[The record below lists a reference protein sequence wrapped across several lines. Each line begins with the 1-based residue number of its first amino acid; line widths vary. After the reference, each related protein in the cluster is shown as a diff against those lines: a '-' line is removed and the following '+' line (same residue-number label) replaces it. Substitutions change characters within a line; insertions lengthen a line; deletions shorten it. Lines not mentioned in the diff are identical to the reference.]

1 MNTLSSLRGTKQC
14 YGRHC
19 EELRGTKQSNL
30 LHIHVYVDRW
40 GLLRQARI
48 DEMIMIRKISIKKLL
63 TYLALTIAAVTFI
76 YPFIWMI
83 GASLAPEHEL
93 GKMTLWPVN
102 PGFQNFKS
110 MFEKIPIGRSLINS
124 LLVAVLTTSLVLIT
138 GSFVGYALAKMQFKG
153 RQLIFYIIV
162 FTMSLP
168 FQVTLIPNYITIINL
183 RLVDTFFALI
193 IPFAVSAFAIL
204 MFRQAFQGL
213 PQALIDAAR
222 LDGCTETGIIFRIL
236 WPNIKPTVVTVAILT
251 FIGSWNEVLWPLIV
265 VRNEN
270 LMTMPQLVTLFSVG
284 GRADS
289 LLGVKIAAAVLL
301 ALPVMIA
308 FLFFQ
313 KHFIQSMASTGLKD

>member
-1 MNTLSSLRGTKQC
+1 MYAAL
-14 YGRHC
+14 
-19 EELRGTKQSNL
+19 
-30 LHIHVYVDRW
+30 
-40 GLLRQARI
+40 
-48 DEMIMIRKISIKKLL
+48 IMA
-63 TYLALTIAAVTFI
+63 ALTFI
-76 YPFIWMI
+76 YPFMWMI
-83 GASLAPEHEL
+83 GASLAPQHEV
-93 GKMTLWPVN
+93 GKMTLWPDH
-102 PGFQNFKS
+102 PGFGNFKT
-110 MFEKIPIGRSLINS
+110 MFEKIPIGRSLVNS
-124 LLVAVLTTSLVLIT
+124 ILVAVFTTSLVMIT
-138 GSFVGYALAKMQFKG
+138 GSTVGYALARMQFKG
-153 RQLIFYIIV
+153 RQLIFYVIV

-168 FQVTLIPNYITIINL
+168 FQITLIPNYITMVNL
-183 RLVDTFFALI
+183 HLVDSFFALV

-222 LDGCTETGIIFRIL
+222 LDGCTEVGIIFRIL
-236 WPNIKPTVVTVAILT
+236 WPNIKPTLVTVAILS

-265 VRNEN
+265 IRNEQ
-270 LMTMPQLVTLFSVG
+270 LMTMPQLVTLFATG

>member
-1 MNTLSSLRGTKQC
+1 MMKNFT
-14 YGRHC
+14 
-19 EELRGTKQSNL
+19 
-30 LHIHVYVDRW
+30 
-40 GLLRQARI
+40 
-48 DEMIMIRKISIKKLL
+48 IKKLL
-63 TYLALTIAAVTFI
+63 LYAALTAAALSFI

-83 GASLAPEHEL
+83 GASFASMNEL
-93 GKMTLWPVN
+93 GTMSLFPKN
-102 PGFQNFKS
+102 PTWSNFAS
-110 MFEKIPIGRSLINS
+110 MFEKIPVGRALFNS
-124 LLVAVLTTSLVLIT
+124 LFVAVLSTTLVLFT
-138 GSFVGYALAKMQFKG
+138 GSTVGYALAKMKFKG
-153 RQLIFYIIV
+153 KNLIFFIIV

-168 FQVTLIPNYITIINL
+168 FQVTLIPNYITMVNL
-183 RLVDTFFALI
+183 RWVDTFLALI
-193 IPFAVSAFAIL
+193 VPFSVSAFAIL

-222 LDGCTETGIIFRIL
+222 LDGCNELEIIFRVL
-236 WPNIKPTVVTVAILT
+236 WPNIKPTIITIAILT

-289 LLGVKIAAAVLL
+289 QLGVKIAAAVVL

-308 FLFFQ
+308 FVFFQ

>member
-1 MNTLSSLRGTKQC
+1 MKIKVSRQKVLLYASLS
-14 YGRHC
+14 
-19 EELRGTKQSNL
+19 
-30 LHIHVYVDRW
+30 
-40 GLLRQARI
+40 
-48 DEMIMIRKISIKKLL
+48 
-63 TYLALTIAAVTFI
+63 IAALTFI

-83 GASLAPEHEL
+83 GASFAPMQEI
-93 GKMTLWPVN
+93 GTMTLWPAH
-102 PGFQNFKS
+102 PTWGNFIS
-110 MFEKIPIGRSLINS
+110 MIAKIPIWHSLFNS
-124 LLVAVLTTSLVLIT
+124 LLVAVFTTSLVIMT
-138 GSFVGYALAKMQFKG
+138 GSVVGYALAKMQFKG
-153 RQLIFYIIV
+153 KQLIFYIIV

-168 FQVTLIPNYITIINL
+168 FQVTLIPNYITMINL
-183 RLVDTFFALI
+183 RMVDTYFALI

-222 LDGCTETGIIFRIL
+222 MDGCNETGIIFRIL
-236 WPNIKPTVVTVAILT
+236 WPNIKPTIVTVAILS

-265 VRNEN
+265 VRNEK
-270 LMTMPQLVTLFSVG
+270 LMTMPQLVTLFATG

-289 LLGVKIAAAVLL
+289 QLGVKIAAAVVL

>member
-1 MNTLSSLRGTKQC
+1 MMKNLSL
-14 YGRHC
+14 
-19 EELRGTKQSNL
+19 
-30 LHIHVYVDRW
+30 
-40 GLLRQARI
+40 
-48 DEMIMIRKISIKKLL
+48 KKMLM
-63 TYLALTIAAVTFI
+63 YAALTIAALTFI

-93 GKMTLWPVN
+93 GRMTIWPVN
-102 PGFQNFKS
+102 PGFQNFIS
-110 MFEKIPIGRSLINS
+110 MFEKIPIGQSLINS
-124 LLVAVLTTSLVLIT
+124 LLVAVLTTSLVLVT
-138 GSFVGYALAKMQFKG
+138 GSLVGYALAKMQFKG

-168 FQVTLIPNYITIINL
+168 FQVTLIPNYITMINL
-183 RLVDTFFALI
+183 QLVDTFFALI

-265 VRNEN
+265 VRDEN

-289 LLGVKIAAAVLL
+289 QLGVKIAAAVFL

>member
-1 MNTLSSLRGTKQC
+1 MMKNFTIQ
-14 YGRHC
+14 
-19 EELRGTKQSNL
+19 
-30 LHIHVYVDRW
+30 
-40 GLLRQARI
+40 
-48 DEMIMIRKISIKKLL
+48 KLL
-63 TYLALTIAAVTFI
+63 LYAALTAAALSFI

-83 GASLAPEHEL
+83 GASFASMGEL
-93 GKMTLWPVN
+93 GTMNLFPKN
-102 PGFQNFKS
+102 PTWSNFAS
-110 MFEKIPIGRSLINS
+110 MFEKIPVGRALFNS
-124 LLVAVLTTSLVLIT
+124 LFVAILSTTLVLFT
-138 GSFVGYALAKMQFKG
+138 GSTVGYALAKMKFRGKN
-153 RQLIFYIIV
+153 LIFFIIV

-168 FQVTLIPNYITIINL
+168 FQVTLIPNYITMVNL
-183 RLVDTFFALI
+183 RWVDTFLALI
-193 IPFAVSAFAIL
+193 VPFSVSAFAIL

-222 LDGCTETGIIFRIL
+222 LDGCNELEIIFRVL
-236 WPNIKPTVVTVAILT
+236 WPNIKPTIITIAILT

-289 LLGVKIAAAVLL
+289 QLGVKIAAAVVL

-308 FLFFQ
+308 FVFFQ

>member
-1 MNTLSSLRGTKQC
+1 M
-14 YGRHC
+14 Y
-19 EELRGTKQSNL
+19 
-30 LHIHVYVDRW
+30 
-40 GLLRQARI
+40 A
-48 DEMIMIRKISIKKLL
+48 
-63 TYLALTIAAVTFI
+63 ALILGALTFI
-76 YPFIWMI
+76 YPFVWMI
-83 GASLAPEHEL
+83 GASLAPQHEV
-93 GKMTLWPVN
+93 GKMTLWPDH
-102 PGFQNFKS
+102 PGFGNFRT
-110 MFEKIPIGRSLINS
+110 MFEKIPIGRSLVNS
-124 LLVAVLTTSLVLIT
+124 VLVAVFTTSLVMIT
-138 GSFVGYALAKMQFKG
+138 GSTVGYALARMQFKG
-153 RQLIFYIIV
+153 RQLIFYVIV

-168 FQVTLIPNYITIINL
+168 FQITLIPNYITMVNL
-183 RLVDTFFALI
+183 HLVDSFFALV

-222 LDGCTETGIIFRIL
+222 LDGCTEPGIIFRIL
-236 WPNIKPTVVTVAILT
+236 WPNIKPTLVTVAILS

-265 VRNEN
+265 IRNEQ
-270 LMTMPQLVTLFSVG
+270 LMTMPQLVTLFATG

>member
-1 MNTLSSLRGTKQC
+1 M
-14 YGRHC
+14 
-19 EELRGTKQSNL
+19 
-30 LHIHVYVDRW
+30 V
-40 GLLRQARI
+40 RQF
-48 DEMIMIRKISIKKLL
+48 SIKKILMYAGL
-63 TYLALTIAAVTFI
+63 ILAALTFI

-83 GASLAPEHEL
+83 GASLAPQHEV
-93 GKMTLWPVN
+93 GKMTLWPDH
-102 PGFQNFKS
+102 PGFGNFKT
-110 MFEKIPIGRSLINS
+110 MFEKIPIGRSLVNS
-124 LLVAVLTTSLVLIT
+124 LLVAVFTTSLVMIT
-138 GSFVGYALAKMQFKG
+138 GSTVGYALARMHFKG

-168 FQVTLIPNYITIINL
+168 FQITLIPNYITMVNL
-183 RLVDTFFALI
+183 HLVDSFYALV

-222 LDGCTETGIIFRIL
+222 LDGCTDLGIIFRIL
-236 WPNIKPTVVTVAILT
+236 WPNIKPTLVTVAILS

-265 VRNEN
+265 IRNEQ
-270 LMTMPQLVTLFSVG
+270 LMTMPQLVTLFATG

>member
-1 MNTLSSLRGTKQC
+1 MYVALS
-14 YGRHC
+14 
-19 EELRGTKQSNL
+19 
-30 LHIHVYVDRW
+30 V
-40 GLLRQARI
+40 A
-48 DEMIMIRKISIKKLL
+48 
-63 TYLALTIAAVTFI
+63 ALTFI

-83 GASLAPEHEL
+83 GASFTPMHDS
-93 GKMTLWPVN
+93 GKMALWPAH
-102 PGFQNFKS
+102 PTWDNFKL
-110 MFEKIPIGRSLINS
+110 MVQKIPIGRSLLNS
-124 LLVAVLTTSLVLIT
+124 LLVAIVTTALVLFT
-138 GSFVGYALAKMQFKG
+138 GSVVGYALAKMQFKG
-153 RQLIFYIIV
+153 RQLIFYVIV

-168 FQVTLIPNYITIINL
+168 FQVTLIPNYITMVNL

-222 LDGCTETGIIFRIL
+222 MDGCNETGIIFKIL
-236 WPNIKPTVVTVAILT
+236 WPNIKPTIVTVAILS

-265 VRNEN
+265 VRNEK
-270 LMTMPQLVTLFSVG
+270 LMTMPQLVTLFAVG

-289 LLGVKIAAAVLL
+289 QLGVKIAAAVLL

>member
-1 MNTLSSLRGTKQC
+1 MPAGKLVLSPPERGWV
-14 YGRHC
+14 
-19 EELRGTKQSNL
+19 EVSSSDRGEAPK
-30 LHIHVYVDRW
+30 
-40 GLLRQARI
+40 
-48 DEMIMIRKISIKKLL
+48 KISIQKILL
-63 TYLALTIAAVTFI
+63 YVALSLAALTFI

-83 GASLAPEHEL
+83 GASFAPMHEV
-93 GKMTLWPVN
+93 GTMTLWPAH
-102 PGFQNFKS
+102 PTWLNFKS
-110 MFEKIPIGRSLINS
+110 MIEKIPIGRSLINS
-124 LLVAVLTTSLVLIT
+124 LLVALVTTTLVILT
-138 GSFVGYALAKMQFKG
+138 GSVVGYALAKMQFKG
-153 RQLIFYIIV
+153 RQLIFYVIV

-168 FQVTLIPNYITIINL
+168 FQVTLIPNYITMVNL
-183 RLVDTFFALI
+183 RLVDTYFALV

-222 LDGCTETGIIFRIL
+222 LDGCNETGIIFRIL
-236 WPNIKPTVVTVAILT
+236 WPNIKPTIVTVAILS

-265 VRNEN
+265 VRNEK
-270 LMTMPQLVTLFSVG
+270 LMTMPQLVTLFAVG

-289 LLGVKIAAAVLL
+289 QLGVKIAAAVVL

>member
-1 MNTLSSLRGTKQC
+1 MKT
-14 YGRHC
+14 
-19 EELRGTKQSNL
+19 
-30 LHIHVYVDRW
+30 
-40 GLLRQARI
+40 
-48 DEMIMIRKISIKKLL
+48 KISIRKALL
-63 TYLALTIAAVTFI
+63 YTALSLAALSFI

-83 GASLAPEHEL
+83 GASFAPMQEI
-93 GKMTLWPVN
+93 GTMTLWPSH
-102 PGFQNFKS
+102 PTWSNFKS
-110 MFEKIPIGRSLINS
+110 MVDKIPIWRSLFNS
-124 LLVAVLTTSLVLIT
+124 LLVAVFITSLVIVT
-138 GSFVGYALAKMQFKG
+138 GSVVGYALAKMHFKG
-153 RQLIFYIIV
+153 KQLIFYIIV

-168 FQVTLIPNYITIINL
+168 FQVTLIPNYITMVNL
-183 RLVDTFFALI
+183 RLVDTFYALI

-222 LDGCTETGIIFRIL
+222 MDGCNETGIIFRIL
-236 WPNIKPTVVTVAILT
+236 WPNIKPTIVTVAILS

-265 VRNEN
+265 VRNEK
-270 LMTMPQLVTLFSVG
+270 LMTMPQLVTLFATG

-289 LLGVKIAAAVLL
+289 QLGVKIAAAVVL

>member
-1 MNTLSSLRGTKQC
+1 MKAFKFSIREG
-14 YGRHC
+14 
-19 EELRGTKQSNL
+19 
-30 LHIHVYVDRW
+30 IVY
-40 GLLRQARI
+40 
-48 DEMIMIRKISIKKLL
+48 MILIVAAIS
-63 TYLALTIAAVTFI
+63 FI

-83 GASLAPEHEL
+83 GAAFAPMHEIE
-93 GKMTLWPVN
+93 KMTIWPLHPDWN
-102 PGFQNFKS
+102 NFRS
-110 MFEKIPIGRSLINS
+110 MIEKIPIGRSLVNS
-124 LLVAVLTTSLVLIT
+124 LLVAAITTSLVMVT
-138 GSFVGYALAKMQFKG
+138 GSTVGYALAKMHFKG
-153 RQLIFYIIV
+153 RKLIFYVIV

-168 FQVTLIPNYITIINL
+168 FQITLIPNYITMVNL
-183 RLVDTFFALI
+183 HLVDTFFALV

-222 LDGCTETGIIFRIL
+222 MDGCNEWGIIFKIL
-236 WPNIKPTVVTVAILT
+236 WPNIKPTLVTVAILT

-265 VRNEN
+265 IRDEK
-270 LMTMPQLVTLFSVG
+270 LMTMPQLVTLFAVG

-289 LLGVKIAAAVLL
+289 QLGVKIAAAVLL

>member
-1 MNTLSSLRGTKQC
+1 M
-14 YGRHC
+14 
-19 EELRGTKQSNL
+19 
-30 LHIHVYVDRW
+30 
-40 GLLRQARI
+40 
-48 DEMIMIRKISIKKLL
+48 KIKLSIKKIAM
-63 TYLALTIAAVTFI
+63 YAALIIAAVTFI

-83 GASLAPEHEL
+83 GASLAPMQEI
-93 GKMTLWPVN
+93 GTMTLWPKH
-102 PGFQNFKS
+102 PGFVNFKS
-110 MFEKIPIGRSLINS
+110 MFQKIPIGRSLINS
-124 LLVAVLTTSLVLIT
+124 LIVAFFTTSLVMIT
-138 GSFVGYALAKMQFKG
+138 GSTVGYALAKMQFKG

-168 FQVTLIPNYITIINL
+168 FQVTLIPNYITMVNL

-193 IPFAVSAFAIL
+193 IPFSVSAFAVL

-222 LDGCTETGIIFRIL
+222 LDGCTELGIIFRIL
-236 WPNIKPTVVTVAILT
+236 WPNIKPTLVTVAILS

-265 VRNEN
+265 IRNEE
-270 LMTMPQLVTLFSVG
+270 LMTMPQLVTLFAVG

-289 LLGVKIAAAVLL
+289 QLGVKIAAAVLL
-301 ALPVMIA
+301 ALPVMVA

>member
-1 MNTLSSLRGTKQC
+1 MNGSF
-14 YGRHC
+14 
-19 EELRGTKQSNL
+19 N
-30 LHIHVYVDRW
+30 
-40 GLLRQARI
+40 
-48 DEMIMIRKISIKKLL
+48 IKKLI
-63 TYLALTIAAVTFI
+63 TYLALGIAAITFI

-83 GASLAPEHEL
+83 GASLAPLHEV
-93 GKMTLWPVN
+93 GNMNFWPKHPTLD
-102 PGFQNFKS
+102 NFR
-110 MFEKIPIGRSLINS
+110 MMIGKIPIGRSLVNS
-124 LLVAVLTTSLVLIT
+124 LLVAVLTTSLVLLT
-138 GSFVGYALAKMQFKG
+138 GSTVGYALAKLQFRG
-153 RQLIFYIIV
+153 RQLIFYVIV

-168 FQVTLIPNYITIINL
+168 FQITLIPNYITMVNL
-183 RLVDTFFALI
+183 RLVDTYLALV

-222 LDGCTETGIIFRIL
+222 LDGCSELGLIYRIL
-236 WPNIKPTVVTVAILT
+236 WPNIKPTIITVAILT

-265 VRNEN
+265 IRNEQ
-270 LMTMPQLVTLFSVG
+270 LMTMPQLVTLFAVG

-289 LLGVKIAAAVLL
+289 QLGVKIAAAVLL